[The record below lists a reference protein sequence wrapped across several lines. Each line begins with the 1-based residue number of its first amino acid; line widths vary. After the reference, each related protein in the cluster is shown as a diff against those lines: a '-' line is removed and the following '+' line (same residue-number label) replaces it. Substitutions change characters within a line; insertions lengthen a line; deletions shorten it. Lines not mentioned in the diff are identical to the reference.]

1 VQLEKVLV
9 LGVELVDVVGLDE
22 TDLAWLE
29 QIVRRHQE
37 LTNSLRAGDVL
48 VNWQVAKTK
57 MRKVLPRDY
66 ARVIAE
72 IEKAKLEKV
81 KVTANG

>member
-1 VQLEKVLV
+1 
-9 LGVELVDVVGLDE
+9 
-22 TDLAWLE
+22 
-29 QIVRRHQE
+29 
-37 LTNSLRAGDVL
+37 
-48 VNWQVAKTK
+48 

-81 KVTANG
+81 DVTVNG